1 MTKRKRLWVVLLSA
15 VAITVMVLLATSLSK
30 LEFQPG
36 HALPRREQAEDLEEL
51 VFGGFPD
58 SEAFRYLVLGLYC
71 LAALLLPLAVAY
83 LIVSRRARKQM
94 LRSLLFILTLL
105 VLFLVVRERPELLE
119 QPQTAVLATPA
130 PGSGEV
136 FTAEFEPNP
145 PQWAVLLTT
154 GGLAVLLAGLVVGAV
169 WLIWRR
175 GRRPESSLVQLG
187 EEARE
192 ALHAL
197 QAGADLKDTV
207 LRCYFEME
215 RVLREQRGI
224 EREEAMTPREF
235 ELSLAKAGLPDR
247 HIEQLVRLFEGVR
260 YGAKAVG
267 KREELQAI
275 DCLTAIVELCGNSP

>member
-1 MTKRKRLWVVLLSA
+1 
-15 VAITVMVLLATSLSK
+15 MVLLATSLSK

-58 SEAFRYLVLGLYC
+58 SEAFRYLMLGLYC

-94 LRSLLFILTLL
+94 LRSLLLILALL

-154 GGLAVLLAGLVVGAV
+154 GGLAVLLAALVVGAV

-175 GRRPESSLVQLG
+175 GSRPESSLTQLG

-235 ELSLAKAGLPDR
+235 ELSLSEAGLPDR

-260 YGAKAVG
+260 YGAKLVG

-275 DCLTAIVELCGNSP
+275 DCLAAIVEVCRNSP